1 MRKQAAALQIQKS
14 YRCYVAWNSYSK
26 LRSSA
31 ITLQAGLRVFGAYKE
46 FNIRKQNK
54 ASIHIQV
61 DHKFTILSK
70 GKLATTSNFHILHG
84 HILNITLRMVA
95 CRLGGDAIEI
105 ILTIV
110 KLRDQ
115 C

>member
-54 ASIHIQV
+54 ASIRIQV
-61 DHKFTILSK
+61 DHRFTLFYPRES
-70 GKLATTSNFHILHG
+70 
-84 HILNITLRMVA
+84 
-95 CRLGGDAIEI
+95 
-105 ILTIV
+105 
-110 KLRDQ
+110 
-115 C
+115 

>member
-46 FNIRKQNK
+46 LISENK
-54 ASIHIQV
+54 IKPLFVS
-61 DHKFTILSK
+61 
-70 GKLATTSNFHILHG
+70 
-84 HILNITLRMVA
+84 R
-95 CRLGGDAIEI
+95 
-105 ILTIV
+105 
-110 KLRDQ
+110 
-115 C
+115 